1 MSQSTTTTTPR
12 TATDDTRSISSGS
25 TIKWYRITMV
35 DHLDINC
42 KILYDVEGNIL
53 IDRNSIVLNVYK
65 PAMRKA
71 LDSKEVRVIRN
82 STTSELCY
90 RYFITSQAQFER
102 FDKERQF
109 GTREPNKA
117 YHVYVDVDCRDSP
130 AYKRKFIPTREINQP
145 YV

>member
-1 MSQSTTTTTPR
+1 M
-12 TATDDTRSISSGS
+12 TDDTKSISSGS
-25 TIKWYRITMV
+25 TIKWYRVTLV

-65 PAMRKA
+65 PAMREA

-90 RYFITSQAQFER
+90 RYFITSQAQFDR
-102 FDKERQF
+102 FDRERQF
-109 GTREPNKA
+109 GSREPNKA
-117 YHVYVDVDCRDSP
+117 YHVYVDEDCRDSS

-145 YV
+145 YI